1 MILIDKKSSETP
13 DINEGI
19 AVCAMDDEAL
29 NVYYSITLRA
39 NGFTDEIVA
48 LSDTKEDN
56 RKLLLAGVS
65 KIFDMYDESASQFVE
80 MIENN
85 SKDISMKLAII
96 GAGKWG
102 QALYHAFSQNNDVVI
117 SSRNS
122 KELENFVPMS
132 EALEYEYLV
141 MAIPAQFVRG
151 WMEENFVDHGQKIL
165 VAAKGIETSTGA
177 FLNEVYGAFVSP
189 DRLAFISGP
198 SFAAEVQQSLPT
210 ALKIS
215 SVNKELAQTYAD
227 ALPNFIKGYVS
238 GDVVGAEVSGAYKN
252 VIAIAGGVCDGLGL
266 GNNARAALISRGL
279 VEMTRFGE
287 AFGAKTET
295 FLSLG
300 GAGDLFLTAS
310 STLSRNY
317 RVGLGLAQGKNMD
330 EILEELGEVAEG
342 VPTAKALHK
351 IATDKELYLPIAEE
365 VYAMIEEGKDPLA
378 SVKDL
383 LS

>member
-1 MILIDKKSSETP
+1 M
-13 DINEGI
+13 
-19 AVCAMDDEAL
+19 
-29 NVYYSITLRA
+29 
-39 NGFTDEIVA
+39 
-48 LSDTKEDN
+48 
-56 RKLLLAGVS
+56 
-65 KIFDMYDESASQFVE
+65 KI
-80 MIENN
+80 
-85 SKDISMKLAII
+85 AII

-102 QALYHAFSQNNDVVI
+102 QALYHAYSQNNEVVI

-122 KELENFVPMS
+122 KDIENFVPMS
-132 EALEYEYLV
+132 EALAYEYLV
-141 MAIPAQFVRG
+141 LAIPAQFVRG
-151 WMEENFVDHGQKIL
+151 WMEENWVDHGQNIL

-177 FLNEVYGAFVSP
+177 FLNEVYGAFVDA

-198 SFAAEVQQSLPT
+198 SFATEVQKSLPT

-215 SVNKELAQTYAD
+215 STNTELAQTYAD
-227 ALPNFIKGYVS
+227 ALPSFIKGYVS
-238 GDVVGAEVSGAYKN
+238 DDVVGAEVSGAYKN
-252 VIAIAGGVCDGLGL
+252 VIAIAGGVCEGLGL
-266 GNNARAALISRGL
+266 GNNAKAALISRGL

-310 STLSRNY
+310 STMSRNF
-317 RVGLGLAQGKNMD
+317 RVGLGLAKGKNME

-351 IATDKELYLPIAEE
+351 IATDKNIYLPIAAE
-365 VYAMIEEGKDPLA
+365 VYAMIEEGKEPLQ

-383 LS
+383 LA

>member
-1 MILIDKKSSETP
+1 VITSRSIKNIENFVSM
-13 DINEGI
+13 
-19 AVCAMDDEAL
+19 DEAL
-29 NVYYSITLRA
+29 
-39 NGFTDEIVA
+39 
-48 LSDTKEDN
+48 K
-56 RKLLLAGVS
+56 
-65 KIFDMYDESASQFVE
+65 
-80 MIENN
+80 
-85 SKDISMKLAII
+85 
-96 GAGKWG
+96 
-102 QALYHAFSQNNDVVI
+102 H
-117 SSRNS
+117 
-122 KELENFVPMS
+122 
-132 EALEYEYLV
+132 EYLV
-141 MAIPAQFVRG
+141 MAIPAQFVRE
-151 WMEENFVDHGQKIL
+151 WMEENFIDYGQKIL

-177 FLNEVYGAFVSP
+177 FLNEVYGAFVSS

-215 SVNKELAQTYAD
+215 STNVALAQTYAD
-227 ALPNFIKGYVS
+227 ALPSFIKGYVS
-238 GDVVGAEVSGAYKN
+238 DDVVGAEVSGAYKN
-252 VIAIAGGVCDGLGL
+252 VIAIAAGVCEGLGL

-317 RVGLGLAQGKNMD
+317 RVGLGLAKGKSMD
-330 EILEELGEVAEG
+330 DILQELGEVAEG

-351 IATDKELYLPIAEE
+351 IANDKNIYLPIASE
-365 VYAMIEEGKDPLA
+365 VYAMIEEGKNPLE

>member
-1 MILIDKKSSETP
+1 
-13 DINEGI
+13 
-19 AVCAMDDEAL
+19 
-29 NVYYSITLRA
+29 
-39 NGFTDEIVA
+39 
-48 LSDTKEDN
+48 
-56 RKLLLAGVS
+56 
-65 KIFDMYDESASQFVE
+65 
-80 MIENN
+80 
-85 SKDISMKLAII
+85 MKLAII

-102 QALYHAFSQNNDVVI
+102 QALYHAYSQNNDVVI
-117 SSRNS
+117 SSRHT
-122 KELENFVPMS
+122 KEIENFVPME
-132 EALEYEYLV
+132 EALKYEYLV

-151 WMEENFVDHGQKIL
+151 WMKENFVDHGQKIL
-165 VAAKGIETSTGA
+165 VAAKGIETTTGA
-177 FLNEVYGAFVSP
+177 FLNEVYGAFVP
-189 DRLAFISGP
+189 AERLAFISGP
-198 SFAAEVQQSLPT
+198 SFAAEVQKSLPT

-215 SVNKELAQTYAD
+215 SVNQQLAQTYAD
-227 ALPNFIKGYVS
+227 ALPDFIKAYVDD
-238 GDVVGAEVSGAYKN
+238 DVVGAEISGAYKN

-287 AFGAKTET
+287 AFGARTET

-317 RVGLGLAQGKNMD
+317 RVGLGIAKGKSME

-342 VPTAKALHK
+342 VPTAKAIYK
-351 IATDKELYLPIAEE
+351 IGKEKEIYLPIAQE
-365 VYAMIEEGKDPLA
+365 VYAMIEQGKDPLE

>member
-1 MILIDKKSSETP
+1 M
-13 DINEGI
+13 
-19 AVCAMDDEAL
+19 
-29 NVYYSITLRA
+29 
-39 NGFTDEIVA
+39 
-48 LSDTKEDN
+48 
-56 RKLLLAGVS
+56 
-65 KIFDMYDESASQFVE
+65 KI
-80 MIENN
+80 
-85 SKDISMKLAII
+85 AII

-102 QALYHAFSQNNDVVI
+102 KALYHAYSQNNEVCI
-117 SSRNS
+117 SSRNTR
-122 KELENFVPMS
+122 EIENFVSMDL
-132 EALEYEYLV
+132 ALKSPYLV
-141 MAIPAQFVRG
+141 MAIPAQSVRQ
-151 WMEENFVDHGQKIL
+151 WMKENFVDHGQNIL

-177 FLNEVYGAFVSP
+177 FLNELYGEYVSS

-198 SFAAEVQQSLPT
+198 SFAAEVEKSLPT
-210 ALKIS
+210 ALMIS
-215 SVNKELAQTYAD
+215 SSNVHLAEKYAE
-227 ALPNFIKGYVS
+227 ALPSFIKGYIS
-238 GDVVGAEVSGAYKN
+238 SDVVGAEVSGAYKN

-287 AFGAKTET
+287 AFGSKTET

-317 RVGLGLAQGKNMD
+317 RVGLALSKGKSME

-351 IATDKELYLPIAEE
+351 LAQDKDIYLPIASE
-365 VYAMIEEGKDPLA
+365 VYAMIEEGKNPLV

-383 LS
+383 LQSSL